1 MLKKDFIEDDFS
13 QISDSQ
19 LEQMEKLKPLI
30 RGVLYKFTEYKDAP
44 DSMNFF
50 RADVYRYFFLL
61 SFMCEYFENN
71 EIIKFDQLSI
81 DLKKLKTTVI
91 TKPKLQET
99 STINLLSCFSK
110 KKGNLDICNEETKKE
125 IIPLVIRRI
134 LLPAYIPLLALICS
148 FLLVKQKN
156 YFLTRTIV
164 FISSSDLLS
173 LKIKLDK

>member
-13 QISDSQ
+13 HISDSQ

-71 EIIKFDQLSI
+71 EISQEHAISLVPKKFASRIKRLQVLKQAVKLGYILETSSSVDKRRRIYSPSSILVRDFIESYNQLSAI
-81 DLKKLKTTVI
+81 
-91 TKPKLQET
+91 
-99 STINLLSCFSK
+99 FSK
-110 KKGNLDICNEETKKE
+110 
-125 IIPLVIRRI
+125 
-134 LLPAYIPLLALICS
+134 
-148 FLLVKQKN
+148 
-156 YFLTRTIV
+156 
-164 FISSSDLLS
+164 
-173 LKIKLDK
+173 